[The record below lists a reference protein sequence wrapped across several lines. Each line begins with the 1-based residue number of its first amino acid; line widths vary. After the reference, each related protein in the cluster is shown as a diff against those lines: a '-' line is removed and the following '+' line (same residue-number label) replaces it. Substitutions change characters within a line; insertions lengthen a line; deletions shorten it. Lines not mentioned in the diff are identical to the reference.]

1 MRTIGMSIIA
11 ASAVALAIMMV
22 LSILSGDSYSYS
34 TQLFSILLLAIPAWC
49 LKHNVMVLP
58 WPILLG
64 IGLSLFLHSLGLV
77 TGWYHTTN
85 WWDSITHFVSGITV
99 ASLAAIVLIMVIV
112 HSETT
117 RVPVSW
123 TPFLILVS
131 VLAMEGV
138 WEILEFAMDS
148 IVGTGMQHGLEDTMK
163 DIVANTVSG
172 IVAGLGF
179 AYYVSKGSLRELVD
193 GLRVEGLVEWSRRTF
208 PD

>member
-1 MRTIGMSIIA
+1 MRNIRMSIIVG
-11 ASAVALAIMMV
+11 SAIALAVVLV

-49 LKHNVMVLP
+49 LKHDVMVLP

-77 TGWYHTTN
+77 TDLYNTTN

-99 ASLAAIVLIMVIV
+99 ASLAAIVLIIVIV
-112 HSETT
+112 FSEKT
-117 RVPVSW
+117 RVPVTW
-123 TPFLILVS
+123 VPFLIFVS

-138 WEILEFAMDS
+138 WEILEFSLDH
-148 IVGTGMQHGLEDTMK
+148 IIGTGMQHGLEDTMK
-163 DIVANTVSG
+163 DIVANSVSG

-179 AYYVSKGSLRELVD
+179 AYYISRASLRQLVGD
-193 GLRVEGLVEWSRRTF
+193 LKVEGLVEWSRRTF
-208 PD
+208 SD

>member
-1 MRTIGMSIIA
+1 MSIIA
-11 ASAVALAIMMV
+11 ASAIALVVLLV
-22 LSILSGDSYSYS
+22 LSILSGDRYSYS

-49 LKHNVMVLP
+49 LKQNVMVLP

-77 TGWYHTTN
+77 TNMYNTTN

-99 ASLAAIVLIMVIV
+99 ASLAAIALIMVIMF
-112 HSETT
+112 SEKTK
-117 RVPVSW
+117 VPTSW
-123 TPFLILVS
+123 IPFLILVS

-138 WEILEFAMDS
+138 WEILEFTLDQ
-148 IVGTGMQHGLEDTMK
+148 IIGTAMQHGLEDTMK

-179 AYYVSKGSLRELVD
+179 AFYISRASLHQLVD
-193 GLRVEGLVEWSRRTF
+193 GLRVEGIVEWSRRTF
-208 PD
+208 SD

>member
-1 MRTIGMSIIA
+1 MRKIGMSIIA
-11 ASAVALAIMMV
+11 ASAIALAVLLV
-22 LSILSGDSYSYS
+22 LSILSGDRYSYS

-49 LKHNVMVLP
+49 LKQNVMVLP

-77 TGWYHTTN
+77 TNMYNTTN

-99 ASLAAIVLIMVIV
+99 ASLAAIALIMVMMF
-112 HSETT
+112 SEKTK
-117 RVPVSW
+117 VPTSW
-123 TPFLILVS
+123 IPFLILVS

-138 WEILEFAMDS
+138 WEILEFTLDQ
-148 IVGTGMQHGLEDTMK
+148 IIGTAMQHGLEDTMK

-179 AYYVSKGSLRELVD
+179 AFYISRASLHQLVD
-193 GLRVEGLVEWSRRTF
+193 GLRVEGIVEWSRRTF
-208 PD
+208 SD

>member
-1 MRTIGMSIIA
+1 MRKIGMSIIA
-11 ASAVALAIMMV
+11 ASAIALAVLLV
-22 LSILSGDSYSYS
+22 LSILSGDRYSYS

-49 LKHNVMVLP
+49 LKQNVMVLP

-77 TGWYHTTN
+77 TNMYNTTN

-99 ASLAAIVLIMVIV
+99 ASLAAIALIMVMMF
-112 HSETT
+112 SEKTK
-117 RVPVSW
+117 VPTSW
-123 TPFLILVS
+123 IPFLILVS

-138 WEILEFAMDS
+138 WEILEFTLDQ
-148 IVGTGMQHGLEDTMK
+148 IIGTAMQHGLEDTMK

-179 AYYVSKGSLRELVD
+179 AFDISRASLHQLVD
-193 GLRVEGLVEWSRRTF
+193 GLRVEGIVEWSRRTF
-208 PD
+208 SD